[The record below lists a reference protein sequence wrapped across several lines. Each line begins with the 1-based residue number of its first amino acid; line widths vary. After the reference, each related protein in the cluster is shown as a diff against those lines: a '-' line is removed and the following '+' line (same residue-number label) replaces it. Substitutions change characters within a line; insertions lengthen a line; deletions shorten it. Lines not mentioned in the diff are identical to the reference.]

1 MIYVCGLNW
10 ELRGV
15 IIIESVAWYLYGK
28 GITSSAPTTI
38 LGVFIY
44 I

>member
-1 MIYVCGLNW
+1 MG
-10 ELRGV
+10 EL
-15 IIIESVAWYLYGK
+15 IIESVAWYLFGK
-28 GITSSAPTTI
+28 GITSPAPTTI